1 MTDDHSFLKPFSD
14 QVFGV
19 TGQHSAGSKSRSQ
32 NSGIRTVPK
41 SMNGFHRHKTALLLG
56 ILLGGCDRQPE
67 PPKPVVVEQP
77 KPVEARPTPSVVL
90 PQKILSVE
98 FVEVKPVE
106 GEPGKLTIAVL
117 GSVNSGGWGQ
127 PELRLRT
134 PQPED
139 GILTLVFFA
148 QPPNDLQMPA
158 LKTLKL
164 QVTVNKP
171 AGYREVRV
179 VARTNSMTAK

>member
-1 MTDDHSFLKPFSD
+1 
-14 QVFGV
+14 
-19 TGQHSAGSKSRSQ
+19 
-32 NSGIRTVPK
+32 
-41 SMNGFHRHKTALLLG
+41 MNVFHRHKTALLLG
-56 ILLGGCDRQPE
+56 VLLGGCDRQPE
-67 PPKPVVVEQP
+67 PPKPVEVAQP
-77 KPVEARPTPSVVL
+77 KAVEVSPTPSVVL

-98 FVEVKPVE
+98 SLEVKPVE
-106 GEPGKLTIAVL
+106 GEPGKLTIVVF
-117 GSVNSGGWGQ
+117 GSVNSGGWGL

-139 GILTLVFFA
+139 GVLTFDFFA

-158 LKTLKL
+158 LKALKL
-164 QVTVNKP
+164 KVTVDKP